1 MKICKFCGNKME
13 DNDNYCENCGA
24 RYTEND
30 DADGS
35 IRDEQTA
42 QGSEGGTN
50 AEKQNEDNAG
60 DNGSGGITNNGSA
73 PGNKQKERTVPKKEK
88 GLRSLNKKALGV
100 IAGAAAV
107 IVILVIF
114 VATRRPTIDLNDYA
128 EFNVSGYDGYGSILA
143 NVDYEQMLE
152 DHADIFS
159 DTDADEDELE
169 SLGDTLLAYDD
180 AVNAISITVAGDS
193 SDLSNGDTVTC
204 TWDIPESVQNEFE
217 DTYHCRLR
225 YSDIEY
231 EVTGLE
237 EIEEVDPFDE
247 AYFSIEYSGM
257 GPNGRAT
264 ATNSEYNDISYEISP
279 QSGLSNGDTITITA
293 TMTKEENVT
302 GFTLSKTSADFTV
315 DGLDSYV
322 SDLSEIPDDY
332 LAQMEAQSQDEMTSE
347 VSSDWDNP
355 EWYQSMEYIGS
366 YLAVQK
372 PDTTLFF
379 SDENTVYMIYKVT
392 ADSPQ
397 GDITYYTYAVY
408 GDVVIYADGTC
419 YTDLAR
425 VDMPNRYEGSF
436 DIGDYE
442 YVGFQTLDELYNQVI
457 APLLDKYTV
466 TDNIED

>member
-1 MKICKFCGNKME
+1 M
-13 DNDNYCENCGA
+13 
-24 RYTEND
+24 
-30 DADGS
+30 
-35 IRDEQTA
+35 
-42 QGSEGGTN
+42 
-50 AEKQNEDNAG
+50 
-60 DNGSGGITNNGSA
+60 
-73 PGNKQKERTVPKKEK
+73 
-88 GLRSLNKKALGV
+88 
-100 IAGAAAV
+100 
-107 IVILVIF
+107 
-114 VATRRPTIDLNDYA
+114 
-128 EFNVSGYDGYGSILA
+128 
-143 NVDYEQMLE
+143 
-152 DHADIFS
+152 
-159 DTDADEDELE
+159 
-169 SLGDTLLAYDD
+169 
-180 AVNAISITVAGDS
+180 
-193 SDLSNGDTVTC
+193 
-204 TWDIPESVQNEFE
+204 
-217 DTYHCRLR
+217 
-225 YSDIEY
+225 
-231 EVTGLE
+231 
-237 EIEEVDPFDE
+237 
-247 AYFSIEYSGM
+247 
-257 GPNGRAT
+257 
-264 ATNSEYNDISYEISP
+264 
-279 QSGLSNGDTITITA
+279 SNGDTITIAA
-293 TMTKEENVT
+293 TVTKEENVT

-397 GDITYYTYAVY
+397 GDITYYTYAAY
-408 GDVVIYADGTC
+408 GDVIIYADGTC